1 MNRLL
6 IVLVFGLLCAQSLQ
20 AQYRDPAQTPPR
32 WIIWQSHMSP
42 IPFDYVTDVAIDE
55 KGRKWVVFC
64 QQFGTRTGAA
74 VARFDSTEWK
84 IWPYGSSSCITMISV
99 IPGDTAFFGFW
110 RSSDQ
115 VLMQTIINDEIKSL
129 QHCYRSGQFYDLHR
143 TDSGLAILDGRL
155 QFLNHS
161 GDCNLLNTTI
171 PFYSMYWGVP
181 GYCLLGTAD
190 NGIYAY
196 DGVNF
201 SPLLTTIDSVDLS
214 YANIN
219 AMLLEPD
226 RFATNGLGGKLWFA
240 FLLPGQNESKSGI
253 GVWDGRKVKII
264 RREQMG
270 IRSNF
275 IGHIKRN
282 PVDGSIWVGSLDGI
296 ARYHEGRW
304 QAFNVGDAFMVGNEV
319 SAIEFD
325 ALGNTWIGTN
335 NGLVV
340 YNPKGVIFS
349 KPEAPPKPASLRLFP
364 NPVADDLVV
373 EYDAQFTGTAQL
385 RLSTLSGQQ
394 LHSWSWQLTETGTQ
408 RYPLSLAGIPAGM
421 YVLVL
426 EAEHVRVTTKLIKY

>member
-6 IVLVFGLLCAQSLQ
+6 LVLGICLLCGYPLQ

-32 WIIWQSHMSP
+32 WIIWQSHRSP
-42 IPFDYVTDVAIDE
+42 IPFDYVTDIAIDE
-55 KGRKWVVFC
+55 KDRKWVVFC
-64 QQFGTRTGAA
+64 QQFGARTGAA
-74 VARFDSTEWK
+74 VARFDSTDWK
-84 IWPYGSSSCITMISV
+84 IWPYASGACISMISA
-99 IPGDTAFFGFW
+99 IPGDTAFFGFFHP
-110 RSSDQ
+110 SSSFE
-115 VLMQTIINDEIKSL
+115 MQTIVNDEVRSL
-129 QHCYRSGQFYDLHR
+129 EHCYKSRTYYDLHY
-143 TDSGLAILDGRL
+143 TYTGLAILVDSL
-155 QFLNHS
+155 QFVNHS
-161 GDCNLLNTTI
+161 GDCNVLKTTI

-181 GYCLLGTAD
+181 GKCLLGTAD

-201 SPLLTTIDSVDLS
+201 SPVLTSIDSVDLS

-253 GVWDGRKVKII
+253 GVWDGRKVKFI

-325 ALGNTWIGTN
+325 AIGNTWIGTN

-340 YNPKGVIFS
+340 YNPQGVVFS
-349 KPEAPPKPASLRLFP
+349 KPEAPPKPASLKLFP
-364 NPVADDLVV
+364 NPVVDELVV
-373 EYDAQFTGTAQL
+373 EYEAQQTGTAQM
-385 RLSTLSGQQ
+385 RLSTLSGKE
-394 LHSWSWQLTETGTQ
+394 LHSWSWSITETGTQ
-408 RYPLSLAGIPAGM
+408 RYPISVVGIPAGM
-421 YVLVL
+421 YVTSLHTGSTILFEKLV
-426 EAEHVRVTTKLIKY
+426 VQ